1 VRRASGY
8 QILRYTFWDIEQ
20 RCCRRRN
27 RTLYLIY
34 LPYTYHFFFIR
45 YAIRGDSCVS
55 YIYDFFFLIVVS
67 YVTPFTY
74 SHMQHIYILHIHIYF
89 FISII
94 FIRLYSNNAF
104 KALLA
109 QRYYQTRWCCICND
123 IKNIGRKRTNIAK
136 TEEMDNFKRWDT
148 QLIFV

>member
-1 VRRASGY
+1 LPLLCVEHPAIKYYVIRFE
-8 QILRYTFWDIEQ
+8 ILSNAAAVVATV
-20 RCCRRRN
+20 
-27 RTLYLIY
+27 LYLIY
-34 LPYTYHFFFIR
+34 LPYYHFFFIR

-109 QRYYQTRWCCICND
+109 QRYYQTR
-123 IKNIGRKRTNIAK
+123 
-136 TEEMDNFKRWDT
+136 
-148 QLIFV
+148 